1 MSSHCSK
8 YPGCGCGPDVGTKC
22 HMENYDQ
29 AEQDKINEQY
39 KQIEFLKFT
48 ETHKRFGVFILCKET
63 GPKGGY
69 ILPTIP
75 LQDWITPERIRF
87 TANENKVQDLNEAIG
102 YRAMT
107 KKERKDR
114 GYKRKPYGK

>member
-29 AEQDKINEQY
+29 EVQDQINLKY
-39 KQIEFLKFT
+39 KAIEF
-48 ETHKRFGVFILCKET
+48 ETFKAVHQKHGVLVIAKET
-63 GPKGGY
+63 GPKGGF
-69 ILPTIP
+69 IIP
-75 LQDWITPERIRF
+75 SMPIPEWITADRIRF
-87 TANENKVQDLNEAIG
+87 TSDMDKIKDLNDAIG
-102 YRAMT
+102 YRPMT
-107 KKERKDR
+107 KKERKFY